1 MEHIDVTVEDG
12 VGRLTIDRPERFN
25 SFDVETAQD
34 FRKAGLQLARD
45 DDVRCGVVTGT
56 GDVFCSGADL
66 KYIYEGGDDEE
77 LSYLLPDAKEGGDVE
92 GYGRSFKQM
101 LEYVHGAISE
111 IRKAPKPFV
120 AAVDGIA
127 AAGGF
132 GIAMACDLVYAS
144 EDASFEWAYPK
155 TGLTGAESSTFFLPR
170 LVGFRTAM
178 ELMLRSPRLSA
189 EEAADEDLINDVFP
203 AAEFDDRVDEIT
215 RELADGPT
223 EAYGIAKGLL
233 NEAAGMH
240 QLDPHLDSEL
250 NNLSRIAEGRDFA
263 EGIEAF
269 FEKRDPEF
277 GRE

>member
-1 MEHIDVTVEDG
+1 MRHIDLRVEDG
-12 VGRLTIDRPERFN
+12 VGWLTIDRPDHFN

-45 DDVRCGVVTGT
+45 DDVRCAVVAGT
-56 GDVFCSGADL
+56 AGVFCSGADL
-66 KYIYEGGDDEE
+66 RYVYEGGDEEE
-77 LSYLLPDAKEGGDVE
+77 LSYLMPDAKGSTG
-92 GYGRSFKQM
+92 GYGASFKQM
-101 LEYVHGAISE
+101 LEYIHSAIAE

-132 GIAMACDLVYAS
+132 GIAMSCDLVYAS
-144 EDASFEWAYPK
+144 TDAAFEWAYPK

-178 ELMLRSPRLSA
+178 ELMLRTPRLDPA
-189 EEAADEDLINDVFP
+189 EAKDLGLINDVFD
-203 AAEFDDRVDEIT
+203 ADGYDERLEEIT

-223 EAYGIAKGLL
+223 EAFGIAKGLL
-233 NEAAGMH
+233 NDAMGMDR
-240 QLDPHLDSEL
+240 LDPHLDNEVA
-250 NNLSRIAEGRDFA
+250 NLARIAEGRDFA
-263 EGIEAF
+263 EGIDAF

-277 GRE
+277 GRK